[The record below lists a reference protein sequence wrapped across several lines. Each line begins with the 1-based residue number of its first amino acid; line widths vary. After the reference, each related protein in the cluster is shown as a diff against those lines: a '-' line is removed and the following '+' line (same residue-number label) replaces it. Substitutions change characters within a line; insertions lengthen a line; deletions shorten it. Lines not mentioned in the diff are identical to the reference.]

1 MNDARYPNISAIDNR
16 LAELEN
22 EKQQLLALREALR
35 SAQNERSVQTFT
47 PEQKVALFRQRF
59 RGREDIFANRW
70 QNQQGRSGYSVACD
84 NEWIN
89 GAWPQKLS
97 ATPEHFAKVL
107 SHVLP
112 RTQH

>member
-47 PEQKVALFRQRF
+47 PELYRQ
-59 RGREDIFANRW
+59 
-70 QNQQGRSGYSVACD
+70 
-84 NEWIN
+84 
-89 GAWPQKLS
+89 LS
-97 ATPEHFAKVL
+97 
-107 SHVLP
+107 
-112 RTQH
+112 

>member
-59 RGREDIFANRW
+59 RGGLVTCRRGLKN
-70 QNQQGRSGYSVACD
+70 
-84 NEWIN
+84 
-89 GAWPQKLS
+89 
-97 ATPEHFAKVL
+97 
-107 SHVLP
+107 LP
-112 RTQH
+112 FGDFGDGF